1 MACCS
6 PELQS
11 ALATPRQLVRCINR
25 GRRSALRGRSQ
36 AATRFL
42 LQGPP
47 AQQLLAPAGAP
58 PQALLSKLAFWLGVS
73 SGCLPEWRERERG
86 RRVRILGEAAGTRER
101 LRAHSDQYSLFFN
114 SINVRLKKF
123 REGSICGIYLRIDI
137 FFFNNITSY
146 ICFTTPFNNAHNFH
160 QLVRYLF
167 LKK

>member
-58 PQALLSKLAFWLGVS
+58 PRALLSKLAFWLGVS
-73 SGCLPEWRERERG
+73 SGCLPEWRERERKEG
-86 RRVRILGEAAGTRER
+86 ENTRRGGGNQREIESSLRSIL
-101 LRAHSDQYSLFFN
+101 SL
-114 SINVRLKKF
+114 L
-123 REGSICGIYLRIDI
+123 
-137 FFFNNITSY
+137 
-146 ICFTTPFNNAHNFH
+146 
-160 QLVRYLF
+160 
-167 LKK
+167 